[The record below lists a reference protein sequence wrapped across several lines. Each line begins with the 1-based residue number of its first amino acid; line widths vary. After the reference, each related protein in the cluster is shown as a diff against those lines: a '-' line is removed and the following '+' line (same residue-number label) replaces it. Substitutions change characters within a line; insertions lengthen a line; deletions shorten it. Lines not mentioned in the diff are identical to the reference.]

1 MRATQ
6 RGQGNVALS
15 TLAELESRYDALTGR
30 IVAIDVDIS
39 REIDAERR
47 KTLTDRRMELAMERE
62 KVAADIAILHPG
74 YPLAVVAN
82 APLLDQRVSILE
94 RDIKELWSLWRSLTK
109 PTARQVVSR
118 SVFYV
123 ILILAWSMWMIKEVR
138 DWLIF
143 HPAQAIT
150 LTLVMVLAALII
162 RWLPEGDGHDQR

>member
-1 MRATQ
+1 MLATR
-6 RGQGNVALS
+6 RGRGNVALS

-39 REIDAERR
+39 REIDSERR
-47 KTLTDRRMELAMERE
+47 KTLTDRRIELAMERE

-74 YPLAVVAN
+74 YPLSVVAN
-82 APLLDQRVSILE
+82 APLLDQRVSVLE
-94 RDIKELWSLWRSLTK
+94 REVKTLRDLWRAFTK
-109 PTARQVVSR
+109 PSPRQIVSR

-123 ILILAWSMWMIKEVR
+123 ILVLAWSMWMVKEMR

-162 RWLPEGDGHDQR
+162 RWLPEGNDHDQW